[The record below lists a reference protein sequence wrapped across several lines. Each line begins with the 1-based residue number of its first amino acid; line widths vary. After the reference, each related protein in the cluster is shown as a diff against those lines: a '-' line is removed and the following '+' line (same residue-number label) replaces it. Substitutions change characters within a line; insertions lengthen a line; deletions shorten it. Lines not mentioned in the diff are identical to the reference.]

1 MSYYTDILIT
11 LNYEDYENAQSFYEK
26 LMYIPGI
33 GIDTEKYQTSEDTK
47 EEKERIDFPYDRH
60 YTLFYR

>member
-1 MSYYTDILIT
+1 MK
-11 LNYEDYENAQSFYEK
+11 K

-47 EEKERIDFPYDRH
+47 EEKEKN
-60 YTLFYR
+60 